1 MTKDGE
7 RSDPNGWTVLEHGP
21 LEQIASNLWRIEG
34 EIPKMAIRRVMT
46 LVRMSDNRLVIHSGI
61 AINDEI
67 RSQIEALGE
76 PAFLIVPNAYHRM
89 DAAAFK
95 ARYPN
100 LVVLCPAAA
109 QKKVEKVVA
118 VNGCYADFPADPLVE
133 LLPLRGLKNREGVI
147 IVREPGR
154 EPGRERLF
162 LVFNDTLFNM
172 PHLHGFT
179 GFILQHIT
187 QSTGGPRITRIA
199 RWFLIADKRA
209 FAAHLR
215 ELAALPGLT
224 AVIVSHHLPILED
237 SRGVLESVAATIE

>member
-1 MTKDGE
+1 MTKDQE
-7 RSDPNGWTVLEHGP
+7 RSAPPGWTVLEHGP
-21 LEQIASNLWRIEG
+21 LEQMASNLWCVEG

-46 LVRMSDNRLVIHSGI
+46 VARMSDNRLVIHSGI
-61 AINDEI
+61 ATGDQV
-67 RSQIEALGE
+67 RAQIEALGE
-76 PAFLIVPNAYHRM
+76 PAFLIVPNSYHRM

-109 QKKVEKVVA
+109 RKKVEKVVA
-118 VNGCYADFPADPLVE
+118 VDGSYADFPADPHVQ
-133 LLPLRGLKNREGVI
+133 LLPLRGLKDREGVI
-147 IVREPGR
+147 IVREP
-154 EPGRERLF
+154 ECERSF

-179 GFILQHIT
+179 GFILRHIT

-199 RWFLIADKRA
+199 RWFLIANKEA

-224 AVIVSHHLPILED
+224 AVIVSHHLPILD
-237 SRGVLESVAATIE
+237 DPRGVLESVASTIE